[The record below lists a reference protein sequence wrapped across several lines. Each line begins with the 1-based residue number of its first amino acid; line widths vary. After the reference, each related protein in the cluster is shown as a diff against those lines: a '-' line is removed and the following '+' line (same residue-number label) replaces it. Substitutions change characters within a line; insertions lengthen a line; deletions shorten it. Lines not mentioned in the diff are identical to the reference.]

1 MSMILL
7 EPAYKI
13 SRSEIKRRTIS
24 VSPIHEH
31 NVTSREI
38 APATRVSAVI
48 LGVVNE
54 LSRGA
59 RKYVCEHP

>member
-24 VSPIHEH
+24 VSPISGQCEAPPTIEIKLLPPVHF
-31 NVTSREI
+31 TSEYVHLE
-38 APATRVSAVI
+38 PGTP
-48 LGVVNE
+48 GK
-54 LSRGA
+54 GA
-59 RKYVCEHP
+59 S